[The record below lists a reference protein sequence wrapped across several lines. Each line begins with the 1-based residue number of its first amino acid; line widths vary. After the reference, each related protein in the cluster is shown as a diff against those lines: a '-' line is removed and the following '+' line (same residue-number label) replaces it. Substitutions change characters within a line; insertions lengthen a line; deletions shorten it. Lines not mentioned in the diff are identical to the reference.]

1 MTEPE
6 ILLGF
11 RFFPRFNRG
20 NRSGELEREV
30 LPRARVVTRARAVN
44 FRALFR
50 PQTTLLTCD
59 LLVSLDWLPSFAHCS
74 LVIKSSRIEI
84 ILKTVFWPDSE
95 LQKRKKRRKKEKEK
109 SILIRPCF
117 HSRSIN
123 SNQQYREIEM
133 KIRIE
138 ENFLDSNSFFTTII
152 QITA

>member
-11 RFFPRFNRG
+11 RFFSRFNRG

-50 PQTTLLTCD
+50 PQTTLLTRD

-74 LVIKSSRIEI
+74 LVIKSSGIEI
-84 ILKTVFWPDSE
+84 ILKTVFWSDSE
-95 LQKRKKRRKKEKEK
+95 LQKKEEEEKEKKERKRKERKKERKKGREEGRKKERK
-109 SILIRPCF
+109 KERKK
-117 HSRSIN
+117 N
-123 SNQQYREIEM
+123 S
-133 KIRIE
+133 
-138 ENFLDSNSFFTTII
+138 DSTVF
-152 QITA
+152 